1 MRKLIQ
7 RIEAAARRI
16 NEIATL
22 CEREQRT
29 RTEAEEKEY
38 LDLVREKSLCEMKLN
53 AISTP
58 SAAPKGPSLTQEV
71 RSRLRS
77 GSREPVRY
85 ELRADGGTTQTPS
98 TTTPTNENTT
108 VTQVESG
115 GLMPVRIEDVV
126 KPLYEGLILNRVG
139 IDLRT
144 GLSGE
149 YVWPVAEAV
158 TFKVAGEA
166 VKVTSQKLDLSKVK
180 ARPERVSA
188 TIAATRQ
195 SILQSDGVVETLATQ
210 LLPEG
215 LANFINTVMFSVDKV
230 EGAGSYLQGPFVAKK
245 ASATQISAYSYKVF
259 TQMKADVLKSGVPG
273 TRLAFV
279 MSKATAAILEG
290 TPRDSGSGLMIIED
304 GKIAG
309 VPVFTTGAIG
319 DSYIGIGDWTYQ
331 VCGLFGDITLLV
343 DPYSDGDADVVKFH
357 MNANYG
363 MATLRPDAFVLRK
376 CPTT

>member
-1 MRKLIQ
+1 MIKLIQ
-7 RIEAAARRI
+7 RIERASKRI
-16 NEIATL
+16 GEIAAL

-29 RTEAEEKEY
+29 RTEAEDKEY
-38 LDLVREKSLCEMKLN
+38 LGLVREKSLCEMKLN
-53 AISTP
+53 ALSTP
-58 SAAPKGPSLTQEV
+58 ETPQGRTMTQVV

-77 GSREPVRY
+77 GSREPLRF
-85 ELRADGGTTQTPS
+85 ELRTDDTTQTPATPTDEY
-98 TTTPTNENTT
+98 TTT
-108 VTQVESG
+108 TQVESG
-115 GLMPVRIEDVV
+115 GMLPVRIGDVV
-126 KPLYEGLILNRVG
+126 KPLYEGLILSRLG

-158 TFKVAGEA
+158 TFKVAGES
-166 VKVTSQKLDLSKVK
+166 VKVASQKLDLSKVK

-188 TIAATRQ
+188 NLALTRQ
-195 SILQSDGVVETLATQ
+195 SIIQSDGLVETLATQ

-343 DPYSDGDADVVKFH
+343 DPYTDGDSDTVNFY

>member
-1 MRKLIQ
+1 MRELIQ

-16 NEIATL
+16 NEIANL

-53 AISTP
+53 ALSTP
-58 SAAPKGPSLTQEV
+58 ETPRGSSMTAVV
-71 RSRLRS
+71 RARLKS

-85 ELRADGGTTQTPS
+85 ELRALEDGTTPAFRYTG
-98 TTTPTNENTT
+98 TTE
-108 VTQVESG
+108 VEAG
-115 GLMPVRIEDVV
+115 GAMPVRIEDVV
-126 KPLYEGLILNRVG
+126 KPLYEGLILNQLG

-166 VKVTSQKLDLSKVK
+166 VKVASQALNLSKVK

-188 TIAATRQ
+188 NLALTRQ
-195 SILQSDGVVETLATQ
+195 SIVQSDGLVENLATQ

-215 LANFINTVMFSVDKV
+215 LAALINKVMFSVDKV
-230 EGAGSYLQGPFVAKK
+230 EGAGSWLQGPFVAKK
-245 ASATQISAYSYKVF
+245 ASATQISAYTYKAF
-259 TQMKADVLKSGVPG
+259 TQMKADVLKSGVEG
-273 TRLAFV
+273 AHLAFV

-290 TPRDSGSGLMIIED
+290 TPRDSGSGLMILED

-331 VCGLFGDITLLV
+331 VMGLFGDISLVV
-343 DPYSDGDADVVKFH
+343 DPYTNGDADMVNFY

-363 MATLRPDAFVLRK
+363 TATLRPDAFVLRK
-376 CPTT
+376 CPTDPSAGSR

>member
-7 RIEAAARRI
+7 RIERASKRI
-16 NEIATL
+16 GEIAAL

-29 RTEAEEKEY
+29 RTEGEEKEY

-53 AISTP
+53 ALSTP
-58 SAAPKGPSLTQEV
+58 ETPRGSSMTAEV
-71 RSRLRS
+71 RARLKS

-85 ELRADGGTTQTPS
+85 ELRAEGGGTTETTETPALQYTG
-98 TTTPTNENTT
+98 TTE
-108 VTQVESG
+108 VEAG
-115 GLMPVRIEDVV
+115 GAMPVRIEDVV
-126 KPLYEGLILNRVG
+126 KPLYEGLILNRLG

-158 TFKVAGEA
+158 TFKVAGES
-166 VKVTSQKLDLSKVK
+166 VKVASQKLDLSKVK

-188 TIAATRQ
+188 NLALTRQ
-195 SILQSDGVVETLATQ
+195 SIVQSDGLVENLATQ

-215 LANFINTVMFSVDKV
+215 LAALINKVMFSVDKV
-230 EGAGSYLQGPFVAKK
+230 EGAGSWLQGPFVAKK
-245 ASATQISAYSYKVF
+245 ASATQISAYSYKAF
-259 TQMKADVLKSGVPG
+259 TQMKADVLKSGVEG
-273 TRLAFV
+273 AHLAFV

-290 TPRDSGSGLMIIED
+290 TPRDSGSGLMILED

-331 VCGLFGDITLLV
+331 VMGLFGDISLVV
-343 DPYSDGDADVVKFH
+343 DPYTNGDADIVNFY

-363 MATLRPDAFVLRK
+363 TATLRPDAFVLRK

>member
-53 AISTP
+53 ALSTP
-58 SAAPKGPSLTQEV
+58 ETPRGSSMTAVV
-71 RSRLRS
+71 RARLKS

-85 ELRADGGTTQTPS
+85 ELRTLSGEGGGASESPSLLYTGTT
-98 TTTPTNENTT
+98 E
-108 VTQVESG
+108 VEAG
-115 GLMPVRIEDVV
+115 GAMPVRIEDVV
-126 KPLYEGLILNRVG
+126 KPLYEGLILNQLG
-139 IDLRT
+139 IELRT

-166 VKVTSQKLDLSKVK
+166 VKVTSQVLNLSKVK

-188 TIAATRQ
+188 NLALTRQ
-195 SILQSDGVVETLATQ
+195 SIVQSDGLVENLATQ

-215 LANFINTVMFSVDKV
+215 LAALINKVMFSVDKV
-230 EGAGSYLQGPFVAKK
+230 EGAGSWLQGPFVAKK
-245 ASATQISAYSYKVF
+245 ASATQISAYSYKAF
-259 TQMKADVLKSGVPG
+259 TQMKADVLKSGVEG
-273 TRLAFV
+273 AHLAFV

-290 TPRDSGSGLMIIED
+290 TPRDSGSGLMILED

-331 VCGLFGDITLLV
+331 VMGLFGDISLVV
-343 DPYSDGDADVVKFH
+343 DPYTNGDADMVNFY

>member
-7 RIEAAARRI
+7 KIERASKRIS
-16 NEIATL
+16 EIASL

-58 SAAPKGPSLTQEV
+58 EVRPQGRSLTQVV
-71 RSRLRS
+71 RDRLRS
-77 GSREPVRY
+77 GSNEPVRIA
-85 ELRADGGTTQTPS
+85 LRADAGATMTPADEY
-98 TTTPTNENTT
+98 TTTTE
-108 VTQVESG
+108 VESG
-115 GLMPVRIEDVV
+115 GMMPVRIEDVV
-126 KPLYEGLILNRVG
+126 KPLYEGLILNLLG

-158 TFKVAGEA
+158 TFKVAGES

-188 TIAATRQ
+188 NLALTRQ
-195 SILQSDGVVETLATQ
+195 SIVQSSGLVEALAMQ
-210 LLPEG
+210 LLPES

-259 TQMKADVLKSGVPG
+259 TQMKADVLKSGVEG
-273 TRLAFV
+273 SHLAFV

-290 TPRDSGSGLMIIED
+290 TPRDSGSGLMILED

-331 VCGLFGDITLLV
+331 VCGLFGDINLLV
-343 DPYSDGDADVVKFH
+343 DPYTNGDADIVNFY

>member
-1 MRKLIQ
+1 MRELIQ

-16 NEIATL
+16 NEIANL

-53 AISTP
+53 ALSTP
-58 SAAPKGPSLTQEV
+58 ETPRGSSMTAVV
-71 RSRLRS
+71 RARLKS

-85 ELRADGGTTQTPS
+85 ELRAEGDGTTETPALQYTG
-98 TTTPTNENTT
+98 TTE
-108 VTQVESG
+108 VEAG
-115 GLMPVRIEDVV
+115 GAMPVRIEDVV
-126 KPLYEGLILNRVG
+126 KPLYEGLILNQLG

-158 TFKVAGEA
+158 TFKVAGES
-166 VKVTSQKLDLSKVK
+166 VKVASQKLDLSKVK

-188 TIAATRQ
+188 NLALTRQ
-195 SILQSDGVVETLATQ
+195 SIVQSDGLVENLATQ

-215 LANFINTVMFSVDKV
+215 LAALINKVMFSVDKV
-230 EGAGSYLQGPFVAKK
+230 EGAGSWLQGPFVAKK
-245 ASATQISAYSYKVF
+245 ASATQISAYTYKAF
-259 TQMKADVLKSGVPG
+259 TQMKADVLKSGVEG
-273 TRLAFV
+273 AHLAFV

-290 TPRDSGSGLMIIED
+290 TPRDSGSGLMILED

-331 VCGLFGDITLLV
+331 VMGLFGDISLVV
-343 DPYSDGDADVVKFH
+343 DPYTNGDADMVNFY

>member
-7 RIEAAARRI
+7 RIERASKRI
-16 NEIATL
+16 GEIAAL

-58 SAAPKGPSLTQEV
+58 EVRPQGRSLTQVV
-71 RSRLRS
+71 RDRLRS
-77 GSREPVRY
+77 GSNEPVRIA
-85 ELRADGGTTQTPS
+85 LRADDGATQTRTTPADEY
-98 TTTPTNENTT
+98 TTTTE
-108 VTQVESG
+108 VESG
-115 GLMPVRIEDVV
+115 GMMPVRIEDVV
-126 KPLYEGLILNRVG
+126 KPLYEGLILNLLG

-158 TFKVAGEA
+158 TFKVAGES
-166 VKVTSQKLDLSKVK
+166 VKVASQKLDLSKVK

-188 TIAATRQ
+188 NLALTRQ
-195 SILQSDGVVETLATQ
+195 SIVQSSGLVEALAMQ
-210 LLPEG
+210 LLPES

-259 TQMKADVLKSGVPG
+259 TQMKADVLKSGVEG
-273 TRLAFV
+273 SHLAFV

-290 TPRDSGSGLMIIED
+290 TPRDSGSGLMILED

-331 VCGLFGDITLLV
+331 VCGLFGDINLLV
-343 DPYSDGDADVVKFH
+343 DPYTNGDADTVNFY

>member
-1 MRKLIQ
+1 MRKLIE

-29 RTEAEEKEY
+29 RTEAEEREY
-38 LDLVREKSLCEMKLN
+38 IDLVKEKSLCEMKLN
-53 AISTP
+53 AISMP

-71 RSRLRS
+71 RARLRS

-85 ELRADGGTTQTPS
+85 ELRGLNDGTTETPS
-98 TTTPTNENTT
+98 GRYTGTTE
-108 VTQVESG
+108 VESG

-166 VKVTSQKLDLSKVK
+166 VKVPSQALDLSKVK

-319 DSYIGIGDWTYQ
+319 DSYIGCGDWTYQ